1 MTITRSCK
9 TSQPTPRLRR
19 TALTTAVAGFALLV
33 SAWAGAQDVIQVGG
47 DSHKVLLENAQVRVL
62 AVKIKPGEK
71 VPMHSHP
78 ASVSYVLTD
87 GKLHITLADGKTVDK
102 EPKAGAATWSDAV
115 THAVENTGTS
125 DFSQVQIELKP
136 AAAGKV
142 IARATIGAE
151 RKAGSGRPRPT
162 LRTMRSGCIFSE
174 SRKSSRRT
182 RRPCCRRARAAV

>member
-9 TSQPTPRLRR
+9 TSQPTRRLRR
-19 TALTTAVAGFALLV
+19 TALTTAVAGFGLLV

-125 DFSQVQIELKP
+125 DFNQVQIELKAAPP
-136 AAAGKV
+136 AK
-142 IARATIGAE
+142 
-151 RKAGSGRPRPT
+151 
-162 LRTMRSGCIFSE
+162 
-174 SRKSSRRT
+174 
-182 RRPCCRRARAAV
+182 